1 MDPRGIR
8 LRPYIDYGV
17 QIITVS
23 APPVHQSK
31 KQAGLLELLEKIF
44 GNGRGKLVLKALSDV
59 AARRASKA
67 DAGYGWDMLLEGNL
81 DRWGESFTGKYH
93 CEAALGSLE
102 KQHTI
107 PPESSEKAASDFS
120 HLVDIVGVSVQTPSD
135 WGLELTVSQDSGG
148 IVGASERCC
157 LCCER
162 FSSAFFDQN
171 VVFSATSGRVYPW
184 APPTWYT
191 GELARRRVWEKLHS
205 KVIYAM
211 DRLGIPVFDLLPWPN
226 SGSRDPEGGSMSGLD
241 GGGGPREGDS
251 K

>member
-1 MDPRGIR
+1 M
-8 LRPYIDYGV
+8 
-17 QIITVS
+17 
-23 APPVHQSK
+23 
-31 KQAGLLELLEKIF
+31 
-44 GNGRGKLVLKALSDV
+44 
-59 AARRASKA
+59 
-67 DAGYGWDMLLEGNL
+67 
-81 DRWGESFTGKYH
+81 
-93 CEAALGSLE
+93 
-102 KQHTI
+102 
-107 PPESSEKAASDFS
+107 
-120 HLVDIVGVSVQTPSD
+120 
-135 WGLELTVSQDSGG
+135 
-148 IVGASERCC
+148 GASERCC

-226 SGSRDPEGGSMSGLD
+226 SGSRDPEGGSMSGPD
-241 GGGGPREGDS
+241 EGGGPGEGDS